1 MRLLLT
7 RAAEDAARTG
17 EKLEALG
24 HTVVRW
30 PVIEMVGTGAM
41 WPPGVVD
48 ALVATSGRA
57 VTFPI
62 AGLAPEVRRVIPLY
76 LVGTRTAQMARDRG
90 FLGATTVDRTA
101 ADLASALKAL
111 AVRPRRIVYLAG
123 RDRKQDLEMAL
134 DAIGQRL
141 DVVEVYAARARDM
154 TSLEV
159 ISTLSQNAVDGVL
172 HFSRRSADLYLVAM
186 GEAAAGLD
194 QRGAAHFCLSEDVA
208 APLREAGCATIHV
221 AETPSE
227 ADLLALVGRV

>member
-7 RAAEDAARTG
+7 RAADDAARTG

-24 HTVVRW
+24 HTIVLS
-30 PVIEMVGTGAM
+30 PVIEMVGTGAS
-41 WPPGVVD
+41 WPRGVVD

-57 VTFPI
+57 VAFPM
-62 AGLAPEVRRVIPLY
+62 AGLAPEVRRVMPLH
-76 LVGTRTAQMARDRG
+76 LVGMRTAQMARDHG
-90 FLGATTVDRTA
+90 FLGATTVSRTSI
-101 ADLASALKAL
+101 DLTTALEAR

-123 RDRKQDLEMAL
+123 RDRKPDLERKL

-141 DVVEVYAARARDM
+141 EVVEVYAAQARDM
-154 TSLEV
+154 TCPEV
-159 ISTLSQNAVDGVL
+159 IKTLRQNAVDGVL

-186 GEAAAGLD
+186 GGVAAGLD
-194 QRGAAHFCLSEDVA
+194 PRGAAHFCLSEDVA

-227 ADLLALVGRV
+227 ADLLALVGRI